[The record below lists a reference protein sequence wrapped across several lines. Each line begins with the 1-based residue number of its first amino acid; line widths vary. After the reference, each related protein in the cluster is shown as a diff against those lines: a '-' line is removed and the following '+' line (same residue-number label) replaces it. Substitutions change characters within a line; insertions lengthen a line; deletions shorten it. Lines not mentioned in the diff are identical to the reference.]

1 MALATELM
9 GVGFSAG
16 QASGTGG
23 QYVALTATGSSLA
36 TAATVTA
43 SMCVIASADGTKG
56 VRLAGQVGDEVWMF
70 NNSGSTCPVYPDTSS
85 VAICVPGTGLGTA
98 GSAFSLLTYKTAIA
112 KKVTSTQWLINVSA

>member
-1 MALATELM
+1 MALASEL
-9 GVGFSAG
+9 VGSSFSAG
-16 QASGTGG
+16 QAGGVGG

-56 VRLAGQVGDEVWMF
+56 VRLAGQVGDEVWLF
-70 NNSGSTCPVYPDTSS
+70 NNSGSTCPVYPDTAS

-98 GSAFSLLTYKTAIA
+98 GSAFSLLTYKTALA
-112 KKVTSTQWLINVSA
+112 KKVTTTQWLINVSA